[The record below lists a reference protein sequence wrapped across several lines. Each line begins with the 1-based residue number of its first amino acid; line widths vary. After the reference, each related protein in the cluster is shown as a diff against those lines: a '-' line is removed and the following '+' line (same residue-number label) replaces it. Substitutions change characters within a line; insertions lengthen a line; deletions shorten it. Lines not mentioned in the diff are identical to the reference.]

1 MVFEGLVGYAIAV
14 LFGLA
19 LAEYTKIVKK
29 NVQKPFSWIMGGA
42 ILILV
47 SSLFALPWGWTI
59 FNIATIAIIGHI
71 GEIVGILGFIAVL
84 VGGLWAVYELLFG

>member
-19 LAEYTKIVKK
+19 LAEYTKIKK
-29 NVQKPFSWIMGGA
+29 KGIEKPFAWIMGGA

-59 FNIATIAIIGHI
+59 FSIATIGIIG
-71 GEIVGILGFIAVL
+71 E
-84 VGGLWAVYELLFG
+84 

>member
-29 NVQKPFSWIMGGA
+29 NVQKPFAWIMGGA

-59 FNIATIAIIGHI
+59 FNIATIAIIG
-71 GEIVGILGFIAVL
+71 EIVGILGFIAVL